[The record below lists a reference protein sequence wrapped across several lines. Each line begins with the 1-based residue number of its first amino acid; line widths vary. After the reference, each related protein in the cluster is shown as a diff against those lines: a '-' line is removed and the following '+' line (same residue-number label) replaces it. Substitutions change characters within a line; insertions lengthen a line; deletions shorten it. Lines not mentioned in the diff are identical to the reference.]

1 MSKAIL
7 FVCLGNICRS
17 PTAEAVLRRLA
28 EQAGL
33 PLTIDSAGTGNWHV
47 GEPPHP
53 PMIKA
58 AKARGYD
65 LSPLR
70 ARQINPEDFQRF
82 DRIFVMDDRNLRDV
96 MALRQ
101 SHRLSETATW
111 PERLLDLV
119 PELGLT
125 EVPDPYYSGAF
136 DQTISLCETA
146 CRRLITDLQGHEA
159 Q

>member
-28 EQAGL
+28 EQSGI
-33 PLTIDSAGTGNWHV
+33 PLTIDSAGTGNWHA

-70 ARQINPEDFQRF
+70 ARQINPEDFHRF

-96 MALRQ
+96 MALRHA
-101 SHRLSETATW
+101 HRLPQVAAL

-136 DQTISLCETA
+136 GQTISLCEAA
-146 CRRLITDLQGHEA
+146 CRRLIEELQD

>member
-17 PTAEAVLRRLA
+17 PTAEAVLRSYA
-28 EQAGL
+28 KQAGL
-33 PLTIDSAGTGNWHV
+33 PLTIDSAGTGSWHA

-58 AKARGYD
+58 AKARGHD
-65 LSPLR
+65 LTPLR
-70 ARQINPEDFQRF
+70 ARQITTQDFLRF
-82 DRIFVMDDRNLRDV
+82 DRIFVMDVRNLRDL

-101 SHRLSETATW
+101 SQPVPDTAAQ
-111 PERLLDLV
+111 PELLLDLV

-125 EVPDPYYSGAF
+125 DVPDPYYSGDF
-136 DQTISLCETA
+136 DQTIDLCEAA
-146 CRRLITDLQGHEA
+146 CRRPIQELQD